1 MRKISK
7 RAFVALSLHVKECKE
22 DKRLAKRSVDFS
34 LGGRGQYQSK
44 YSNTAKS
51 FISYRSPDANRTHV
65 TRLGQSQT
73 SNVPSRGNQHN
84 ILSPSFRLR
93 QPADQRLSPPMQ
105 RKYLPSSNFNGL
117 YYVSRGSGIV
127 EQLTQQ
133 KQTIPRPSVEFP
145 CTGYYSQDGQY
156 HNPHQGTDRRLSTTD
171 FEMTR
176 TSSIMMNTNLEQ
188 PIPRYQ
194 QQQVYHHQP
203 VQRQHEHATSSQFS
217 YNNNRSSHSLAQI
230 NATSPAPSL
239 KSIRDYY
246 QERFVISNLLDEMVT
261 EVEQRV
267 DRQYHQSANCLG
279 PHFQPQPRTHPGI
292 ASLFNR

>member
-1 MRKISK
+1 MKESK
-7 RAFVALSLHVKECKE
+7 EE
-22 DKRLAKRSVDFS
+22 KRLANKSVDFS
-34 LGGRGQYQSK
+34 FGGRGQYVVSRYVDG

-73 SNVPSRGNQHN
+73 SNVPSRGNQRN

-105 RKYLPSSNFNGL
+105 RKYLPSSFNGL
-117 YYVSRGSGIV
+117 DYVSRGSGIV
-127 EQLTQQ
+127 EQQ
-133 KQTIPRPSVEFP
+133 QTIPRPSMFP
-145 CTGYYSQDGQY
+145 STGYYSQDGQY